1 VRNAGPGTRRTI
13 SLLFSEPQR
22 FAEFL
27 SAVFTLAVYEG
38 AYMAEIIRAGVQ
50 SVPRGQSEAAY
61 SSGLTRLD
69 QYRFIILPQA
79 LKTIGPALAGQLIS
93 TVKDSAIVAVIS
105 VQELTFRGLELM
117 SATFRTFE
125 VWITITILYLILT
138 GDFPSLHALWK
149 SGCAAGNTRSPGSAT
164 GSGQSARYPTAPDV
178 PKRDPSNE
186 QVLSLIRESL
196 IWSGP
201 YGDTMNTEHDST
213 MAVRDTTA
221 NPAPLG
227 LLGFGLTTILLNLH
241 NAGFFPL
248 DSMIMGMGVFVGG
261 VAQVIAGMQEWK
273 KGNTF
278 GATAF
283 TAYGLFWI
291 ALVSTWVLP
300 AMGLSRASTPAEM
313 GWFLLLWGLF
323 TTGMFVG
330 TSRLNR
336 ALQVVFATL
345 AALFFLLAIRDF
357 SGSAV
362 IGVLAGWTGIVCG
375 LSAFY
380 TAIAQILNEIYGR
393 TVMPIGG

>member
-1 VRNAGPGTRRTI
+1 
-13 SLLFSEPQR
+13 
-22 FAEFL
+22 
-27 SAVFTLAVYEG
+27 
-38 AYMAEIIRAGVQ
+38 
-50 SVPRGQSEAAY
+50 
-61 SSGLTRLD
+61 
-69 QYRFIILPQA
+69 
-79 LKTIGPALAGQLIS
+79 
-93 TVKDSAIVAVIS
+93 
-105 VQELTFRGLELM
+105 
-117 SATFRTFE
+117 
-125 VWITITILYLILT
+125 
-138 GDFPSLHALWK
+138 
-149 SGCAAGNTRSPGSAT
+149 
-164 GSGQSARYPTAPDV
+164 
-178 PKRDPSNE
+178 
-186 QVLSLIRESL
+186 
-196 IWSGP
+196 
-201 YGDTMNTEHDST
+201 MNTEHDTT

-273 KGNTF
+273 KGDTF

-330 TSRLNR
+330 TLRLNR